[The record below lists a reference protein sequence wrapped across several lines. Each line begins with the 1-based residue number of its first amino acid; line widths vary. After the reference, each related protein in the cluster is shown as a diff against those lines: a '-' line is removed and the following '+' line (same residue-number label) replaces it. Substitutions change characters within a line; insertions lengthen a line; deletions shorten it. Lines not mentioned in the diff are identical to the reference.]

1 MSTKI
6 PPPPKKKKQKNMV
19 TALDKF
25 VSYLLHNSTRA
36 LPTKLILPWNN
47 FTLGLHA
54 EISVHVMTK

>member
-1 MSTKI
+1 
-6 PPPPKKKKQKNMV
+6 MV